1 MGTRPISDRPGIDVF
16 YMPLSYLLLYYRVIN
31 HIVYQVR
38 YHLIRVPILAYILL
52 DLYIRLGRH
61 KWYLILVGIARP
73 ISDRPGIDLYPLMIG
88 VSLYIV
94 MITVTLIKDNIWDMV
109 NPAYL

>member
-1 MGTRPISDRPGIDVF
+1 M
-16 YMPLSYLLLYYRVIN
+16 
-31 HIVYQVR
+31 
-38 YHLIRVPILAYILL
+38 
-52 DLYIRLGRH
+52 
-61 KWYLILVGIARP
+61 VGIARP

-94 MITVTLIKDNIWDMV
+94 MITVPLIKDNIWDMV